1 MSPFDLPGPM
11 FLVFY
16 LFCGGLAL
24 IGVTLLQNFN
34 EPRENLKV
42 NLSDPYL
49 IAFLRGG
56 RSEAIRVATVSL
68 IDRALL
74 KASGSTVV
82 AINVNT
88 TQVVRAQIEI
98 QLLFLCRTAQ
108 EAGTLHANA
117 GFDDSF
123 REYEAELVRL
133 GLMPDASAKTL
144 RAQVFVLFLAVMWGL
159 GIIKILVALG
169 RGRRNIE
176 LLVIL
181 MLAFGYAGYKIT
193 HPPQTGRGKALLADL
208 SSLFR
213 SLKDRAASFLPGSNP
228 TELALLT
235 AVFGIAAL
243 PVDVFPHARS
253 LYPAPSSSS
262 GDSGSSCGSSCGG
275 GCGGGCGGCGS

>member
-24 IGVTLLQNFN
+24 IGVTMLQNFN
-34 EPRENLKV
+34 EPRENLRV

-68 IDRALL
+68 IDRAFL

-82 AINVNT
+82 TLNVNAAES
-88 TQVVRAQIEI
+88 VRAPIEGE
-98 QLLFLCRTAQ
+98 LLLVCKTAQ
-108 EAGTLHANA
+108 EARTLHANA
-117 GFDDSF
+117 IFADTF
-123 REYEAELVRL
+123 RGYETELVRL
-133 GLMPDASAKTL
+133 GLMPDAPAKTL
-144 RAQVFVLFLAVMWGL
+144 RAQVFVLFAAVMWGL
-159 GIIKILVALG
+159 GIIKILVALE

-176 LLVIL
+176 FLVIL
-181 MLAFGYAGYKIT
+181 MIVFAYAGYKIT
-193 HPPQTGRGKALLADL
+193 HPRQTGRGKALLADL

-228 TELALLT
+228 SELALLT

-243 PVDVFPHARS
+243 PADLFPHAKT